1 MKLTRIIV
9 AGTRTFND
17 YALLSAWL
25 DVLKYEY
32 GRIEIVSGGAPGADS
47 LGEKWAGS
55 HGCSVWRIT
64 ADWATQGRA
73 AGPIRNRKMASA
85 GDVLLVFW
93 DGVSRGTANMIQE
106 AKQRSLPIHV
116 QHFF

>member
-9 AGTRTFND
+9 AGTRIFND

-32 GRIEIVSGGAPGADS
+32 GRIEIVSGGAPGADT
-47 LGEKWAGS
+47 LGEKWAGL

-64 ADWATQGRA
+64 ADWNTQGKA
-73 AGPIRNRKMASA
+73 AGPIRNRKMAEA